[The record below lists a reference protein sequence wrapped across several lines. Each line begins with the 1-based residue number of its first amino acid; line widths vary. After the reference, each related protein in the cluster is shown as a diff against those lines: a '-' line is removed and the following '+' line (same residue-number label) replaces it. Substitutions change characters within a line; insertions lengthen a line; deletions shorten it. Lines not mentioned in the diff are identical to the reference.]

1 MEENEPGKMTYSC
14 IMMENLKDFVQ
25 KMLDFDGYI
34 IGYNQ
39 IYFDN
44 PVSVYNA

>member
-1 MEENEPGKMTYSC
+1 MEELEPGKMTYAC
-14 IMMENLKDFVQ
+14 IMKENLEEFVQ
-25 KMLDFDGYI
+25 KMLNFDGYI

-44 PVSVYNA
+44 PVSVYNV